1 MAGCCQQHNNKH
13 EHEHE
18 HVHEHEHGHEHGHGH
33 DHKSGHAHHESKEGF
48 RDLPSRQVV
57 GNAVHTPIRIMQMDC
72 PTEERLI
79 RSRLENTAGVMTM
92 SFNLMQRELLVVHQ
106 PQALDAI
113 LEAIKSLG
121 FEPETAETDVVAG
134 KNSMRKSRFPF
145 GWKLPVAAILA
156 ISSEVIH
163 WVEGPWLFSALLA
176 VLAVFLSGLGTYR
189 KGVIALC
196 NWQLN
201 INALMTIAVSC
212 ALLIGQWPEA
222 AMVMV
227 LFSIAE
233 LLEARS
239 LDRARHA
246 VSGLLQMV
254 PQTAWVYLADKGWQE
269 LPVGQVGTGTLVQ
282 VRPGER
288 IPLDGTVVKGYSTVD
303 QAPITGES
311 MPVDK
316 RQGDELYAGTINQ
329 SGLLEFRVGTL
340 AENSTLARII
350 RVVEQAQASKAPLQ
364 RFVDQFAKY
373 YTPAVCLLALLVAVF
388 MPFVLGTAWLDA
400 IYMALVLLVI
410 ACPCALVISTPVTL
424 VSGLTAAARHGVLV
438 KGAAYLEKGRKL
450 RWLALDKTGTLT
462 QGKPVQ
468 TDMMLMPEKLAVTQ
482 VSGGRVGQ
490 EKASLDETEARRIAA
505 SLAGLSDHPVS
516 MAVAQA
522 ARKDGVLAYPVEGF
536 QALPGRG
543 VQGVINGVEYMLESP
558 RRALEQ
564 GLLNASVIQ
573 AVHTFESQGKTVVL
587 LCCQNR
593 VMAVFAVADTVR
605 PDSRQAIQRL
615 HEQGVKTIMLSGDN
629 SQTVQTIARQVGID
643 RALGQQMPENK
654 LDVIAELQKSGMVGM
669 VGDGINDAPALA
681 RAEIGF
687 AMGAMG
693 TDTAIE
699 TADVALM
706 DDDLRKIPCFIE
718 LSRVTYRVLVQNIVW
733 ALGIKLVFLLLTLG
747 GMGTMWMAVFA
758 DMGASL
764 LVVLNGLR
772 LLSFKPSY

>member
-1 MAGCCQQHNNKH
+1 MSSCCQQDNHSQDHAN
-13 EHEHE
+13 
-18 HVHEHEHGHEHGHGH
+18 H
-33 DHKSGHAHHESKEGF
+33 DHKETAGGL
-48 RDLPSRQVV
+48 RDLQPQQRV
-57 GNAVHTPIRIMQMDC
+57 GDGVQTPIRIMQMDC
-72 PTEERLI
+72 PTEERII
-79 RSRLENTAGVMTM
+79 RSRLENTAGVMTLQ
-92 SFNLMQRELLVVHQ
+92 FNLMQRELLVMHQ
-106 PQALDAI
+106 PHALDAI
-113 LEAIKSLG
+113 LAEIKSLG
-121 FEPETAETDVVAG
+121 FDPQTAEMESA
-134 KNSMRKSRFPF
+134 NAKSSPQKSSLPF

-156 ISSEVIH
+156 ISSEIAH
-163 WVEGPWLFSALLA
+163 WVEWPWVFSALLA
-176 VLAVFLSGLGTYR
+176 ILAVVLSGQGTYR
-189 KGVIALC
+189 KGIIALR
-196 NWQLN
+196 NFQLN
-201 INALMTIAVSC
+201 INALMTIAVSS

-233 LLEARS
+233 LLEAKS

-246 VSGLLQMV
+246 VGNLLEMV
-254 PQTAWVYLADKGWQE
+254 PQVAWVSQAGGDWQE
-269 LPVGQVGTGTLVQ
+269 LPVGQVKTGDIVR

-288 IPLDGTVVKGYSTVD
+288 VPLDGTVLKGNSTVD

-316 RQGDELYAGTINQ
+316 QQGDELYAGTINQ
-329 SGLLEFRVGTL
+329 GGLLAFRVDTP

-350 RVVEQAQASKAPLQ
+350 HVVEQAQASRAPLQ

-373 YTPAVCLLALLVAVF
+373 YTPLVCLFALLVAVL
-388 MPFVLGTAWLDA
+388 MPVFWGTPWLEA

-424 VSGLTAAARHGVLV
+424 VSGLTSAARHGVLV

-450 RWLALDKTGTLT
+450 RWLALDKTGTIT

-468 TDMMLMPEKLAVTQ
+468 TDMMLIEENLSVDQ
-482 VSGGRVGQ
+482 DVREV
-490 EKASLDETEARRIAA
+490 AA

-522 ARKDGVLAYPVEGF
+522 AREAGLPHHEVEGF
-536 QALPGRG
+536 MALSGRG
-543 VQGVINGVEYMLESP
+543 VQGVINGVEYILESP
-558 RRALEQ
+558 RYALDQ
-564 GLLNASVIQ
+564 GLLNASVTQ
-573 AVHTFESQGKTVVL
+573 AIHTYESQGKTVVL
-587 LCCQNR
+587 LRCVNR

-605 PDSRQAIQRL
+605 PDSQQAIEML
-615 HEQGVKTIMLSGDN
+615 HAQGVKTIMLSGDN
-629 SQTVQTIARQVGID
+629 QQTVQTIASQVGID

-654 LDVIAELQKSGMVGM
+654 LNAITELQSAGLVGM

-681 RAEIGF
+681 QADIGF
-687 AMGAMG
+687 AMGAIG

-706 DDDLRKIPCFIE
+706 DDDLRKIPHFIE
-718 LSRVTYRVLVQNIVW
+718 LSRTTYRILVQNIAL
-733 ALGIKLVFLLLTLG
+733 ALGIKLVFLVLTLA

-758 DMGASL
+758 DMGASM

-772 LLSFKPSY
+772 LLSFKATH

>member
-1 MAGCCQQHNNKH
+1 MSGCCQQHNS
-13 EHEHE
+13 
-18 HVHEHEHGHEHGHGH
+18 GH
-33 DHKSGHAHHESKEGF
+33 DHVHHGHKEMG
-48 RDLPSRQVV
+48 DLSPQQKV
-57 GNAVHTPIRIMQMDC
+57 GNRVQTPIRIMQMDC

-79 RSRLENTAGVMTM
+79 RARLENMAGVMAM

-106 PQALDAI
+106 PHVLDDI

-121 FEPETAETDVVAG
+121 FDPQTAGIDVDVL
-134 KNSMRKSRFPF
+134 KNSQQEGKLSF
-145 GWKLPVAAILA
+145 GWKLPVAAVLA
-156 ISSEVIH
+156 ISSEIIH
-163 WVEGPWLFSALLA
+163 WVEWPWVFSALLA
-176 VLAVFLSGLGTYR
+176 VLAVALSGFGTYR
-189 KGVIALC
+189 KGIIALR
-196 NWQLN
+196 NLQLN

-246 VSGLLQMV
+246 VGNLLQMV
-254 PQTAWVYLADKGWQE
+254 PQTAWVYQAANGWQE
-269 LPVGQVGTGTLVQ
+269 LPVGQVKTGDMVR

-288 IPLDGTVVKGYSTVD
+288 IPLDGTVIKGFSTVN
-303 QAPITGES
+303 QAPVTGES

-316 RQGDELYAGTINQ
+316 QQGDELYAGTINQ
-329 SGLLEFRVGTL
+329 GGLLEFKVDAL

-350 RVVEQAQASKAPLQ
+350 HVVEQAQASKAPLQ
-364 RFVDQFAKY
+364 RFVDQFASY

-388 MPFVLGTAWLDA
+388 MPLVWGTPWLEA

-450 RWLALDKTGTLT
+450 GWLALDKTGTIT

-468 TDMMLMPEKLAVTQ
+468 TDMMLISKKEQIDGSLENSQDQDT
-482 VSGGRVGQ
+482 VSLQ
-490 EKASLDETEARRIAA
+490 ETGVRKVAA
-505 SLAGLSDHPVS
+505 SLASLSDHPVS

-522 ARKDGVLAYPVEGF
+522 ARQDGLQFHEVENF
-536 QALPGRG
+536 LALPGQG
-543 VQGVINGVEYMLESP
+543 VQGVIDGIEYSLESP
-558 RRALEQ
+558 RHALDQ
-564 GLLNASVIQ
+564 GLLNALETKAIQ
-573 AVHTFESQGKTVVL
+573 GYESQGKTVVVL
-587 LCCQNR
+587 RCADW

-605 PDSRQAIQRL
+605 PDSRQAIGML
-615 HEQGVKTIMLSGDN
+615 HRQGVKTIMLSGDN
-629 SQTVQTIARQVGID
+629 QQTVQTIASEVGID

-654 LDVIAELQKSGMVGM
+654 LDAIAALQKSGMVGM

-681 RAEIGF
+681 RADIGF
-687 AMGAMG
+687 AMGAIG

-706 DDDLRKIPCFIE
+706 DDDLRKIPRFIE
-718 LSRVTYRVLVQNIVW
+718 LSRTTHRILVQNIAL
-733 ALGIKLVFLLLTLG
+733 ALGIKLFFLVLTLAG
-747 GMGTMWMAVFA
+747 TGTMWMAVFA

-772 LLSFKPSY
+772 LLSFKATY